1 MSIKTNRFQVSHLTK
16 TFGAQ
21 PALQDFDF
29 DVHGGEVHALVG
41 HNGSGKST
49 FVKVLA
55 GYHRPDPG
63 ASAAVDDEEFELGSA
78 AAAAAAGLRFVHQ
91 DLGLVEALS
100 AVDNYF
106 LGAPYPRRAN
116 QLIDWHAARD
126 AAAEALGTLGFD
138 FDPSL
143 PIRTL
148 SPTQRT
154 GLAIARALYGQGAGG
169 RVLVLDEPTAALPG
183 PEVQSLFDAVRTL
196 KHRGI
201 ATIYISH
208 HLEEVFAIADRV
220 TVLRDGERVT
230 TCAVSELDE
239 AGLVELIVG
248 DAVSAAAGAKRV
260 GRKRGASVLQVDG
273 LSSRR
278 IHGVDLDVVA
288 GEIVGVAGVDGS
300 GREVLAP
307 AVFGAVP
314 RDGDVTVCGQR
325 VPSLRPDAAVA
336 SRMGYVPAD
345 RTADAVLAGMTVS
358 QNLTVPRERTRLRRL
373 LLDGRAENDEAESW
387 AVRLGLRPSRPD
399 APIEILSGGNQQKV
413 VVARWLRLAP
423 RVLVL
428 DEPTKGVDVAAVAAI
443 WSLIAEAADNGTAV
457 LVCSSA
463 TDELALYCDRVIVL
477 ARGEA
482 VGEFSGDELTAET
495 IDALALREP
504 STGPAWAA

>member
-1 MSIKTNRFQVSHLTK
+1 MSINTNHLHVAHLTK
-16 TFGAQ
+16 SFGVQ
-21 PALQDFDF
+21 PALRDLDF
-29 DVHGGEVHALVG
+29 DVRGGEVHALVG

-55 GYHRPDPG
+55 GYHRPGPG
-63 ASAAVDDEEFELGSA
+63 ASAAVDDVEFELGSPTA
-78 AAAAAAGLRFVHQ
+78 ATAAGLRFVHQ

-100 AVDNYF
+100 AVDNFF
-106 LGAPYPRRAN
+106 LGVPYPKRAN
-116 QLIDWHAARD
+116 HLIDWHAARD
-126 AAAEALGTLGFD
+126 VTAEALGTVGFD

-143 PIRTL
+143 PVRTL

-154 GLAIARALYGQGAGG
+154 GLAIARALYGHGAGG

-183 PEVQSLFDAVRTL
+183 PEVESLFEAVRKL
-196 KHRGI
+196 KRQGI

-239 AGLVELIVG
+239 ARLVEMMVG
-248 DAVSAAAGAKRV
+248 GAAGAATGARRLE
-260 GRKRGASVLQVDG
+260 RKGGSSALQVDV
-273 LSSRR
+273 LTCRR
-278 IHGVDLDVVA
+278 IRGVDLDVGA

-307 AVFGAVP
+307 AVFGALP
-314 RDGDVTVCGQR
+314 RGGDVVVCGQQ
-325 VPSLRPDAAVA
+325 VPALRPDIAVA

-345 RTADAVLAGMTVS
+345 RMADAALAGMTVS
-358 QNLTVPRERTRLRRL
+358 QNLTVAGVRTRLRGL
-373 LLDGRAENDEAESW
+373 LLDGHGESDEAESW
-387 AVRLGLRPSRPD
+387 AVRLGLKPARPD
-399 APIEILSGGNQQKV
+399 APIEILSGGNQQRV
-413 VVARWLRLAP
+413 MVARWLRLAP

-443 WSLIAEAADNGTAV
+443 WSLIAEAADNGAGV
-457 LVCSSA
+457 LVCSSD
-463 TDELALYCDRVIVL
+463 TGELALYCDRVIVL
-477 ARGEA
+477 ARGEI

-504 STGPAWAA
+504 TTGPAWAA

>member
-1 MSIKTNRFQVSHLTK
+1 MSIASFHVQHVAK

-21 PALQDFDF
+21 QALRDFDF
-29 DVHGGEVHALVG
+29 EVRGGEVHALVG

-55 GYHRPDPG
+55 GYHSPDAG
-63 ASAAVDDEEFELGSA
+63 ASAVVDDVEFELGSPVA
-78 AAAAAAGLRFVHQ
+78 ATAAGLRFVHQ

-106 LGAPYPRRAN
+106 LGALYPTRSN

-126 AAAEALGTLGFD
+126 ATAEALGSLGFD

-143 PIRTL
+143 PVRAL

-154 GLAIARALYGQGAGG
+154 GLAIARALYGQGSGG

-183 PEVQSLFDAVRTL
+183 PEVESLFAAVRTL
-196 KHRGI
+196 KRQGI

-230 TCAVSELDE
+230 TCSVSELDE
-239 AGLVELIVG
+239 ARLVELIVG
-248 DAVSAAAGAKRV
+248 DAASAAAGARRFERT
-260 GRKRGASVLQVDG
+260 GGPPALQLDD

-278 IHGVDLDVVA
+278 IHGVDLEVAA

-300 GREVLAP
+300 GREAVAP

-325 VPSLRPDAAVA
+325 VPALRPDAAVA
-336 SRMGYVPAD
+336 ARMGYVPAD
-345 RTADAVLAGMTVS
+345 RAADAVLAGMTVS
-358 QNLTVPRERTRLRRL
+358 QNLTVAGVRTRLRGL
-373 LLDGRAENDEAESW
+373 LLDARGESDEAESW
-387 AVRLGLRPSRPD
+387 AARLGLKPARPD
-399 APIEILSGGNQQKV
+399 APIEILSGGNQQRV

-423 RVLVL
+423 RALVL

-443 WSLIAEAADNGTAV
+443 WSLIAEAADNGAGV
-457 LVCSSA
+457 LVCSSD
-463 TDELALYCDRVIVL
+463 TGELALYCDRVIVL
-477 ARGEA
+477 ARGEV
-482 VGEFSGDELTAET
+482 VGEFSGDELTGET

-504 STGPAWAA
+504 ATGPAWAA